1 MAQLS
6 KWVARGAVAIALA
19 LTMTAVTGCASNGAD
34 ADRQDQQWDR
44 PPGWV
49 PFSA

>member
-1 MAQLS
+1 MTQNMR
-6 KWVARGAVAIALA
+6 WWIALA
-19 LTMTAVTGCASNGAD
+19 LALSMVAGAGCATKGATD
-34 ADRQDQQWDR
+34 TQDKQWDR

>member
-1 MAQLS
+1 MVQLS
-6 KWVARGAVAIALA
+6 RWLARGAVAIALA
-19 LTMTAVTGCASNGAD
+19 LTVATVTGCASDGAGSE
-34 ADRQDQQWDR
+34 RQDKQWDR

>member
-6 KWVARGAVAIALA
+6 QWLMRGAIALA
-19 LTMTAVTGCASNGAD
+19 IVVSLAAVSGCASNGAPS
-34 ADRQDQQWDR
+34 DQQNKEWDP

>member
-6 KWVARGAVAIALA
+6 KWVARGAAAIALA
-19 LTMTAVTGCASNGAD
+19 LTVAALSGCASDGAG
-34 ADRQDQQWDR
+34 ADRQDKQWDR

-49 PFSA
+49 PFSS